1 MQEGAQ
7 KRSLIDKN
15 LSYEWDLTK
24 ETLENSP
31 VFDLLEQGGPN
42 AYTQFQM
49 ELSEAQ
55 DEGVTVTMKV
65 QCTST
70 PDVSDSW
77 VDSGI
82 VLTNVKRADGED
94 MSWTN
99 TNMHVHRYIRVVP
112 DVDIAED
119 ADEGTEASGT
129 ATFFTAM

>member
-7 KRSLIDKN
+7 KRRLIDKN
-15 LSYEWDLTK
+15 LSYEVDLTE

-55 DEGVTVTMKV
+55 DDGVTVTMKV
-65 QCTST
+65 QCTNT
-70 PDVSDSW
+70 PDVADSW
-77 VDSGI
+77 TDTGI
-82 VLTNVKRADGED
+82 VLSNIPRSDGED

-99 TNMHVHRYIRVVP
+99 TNMHVRRYIRVVP
-112 DVDIAED
+112 AVAIDED
-119 ADEGTEASGT
+119 AEEGTAASGT
-129 ATFFTAM
+129 ATFFIAM

>member
-7 KRSLIDKN
+7 KRSLIDKA
-15 LSYEWDLTK
+15 LSYEVDLTE

-49 ELSEAQ
+49 ELSKTQ

-65 QCTST
+65 QCTNT

-77 VDSGI
+77 TDTGI
-82 VLTNVKRADGED
+82 VLSNIPRSDGED

-99 TNMHVHRYIRVVP
+99 TNMHVRRYIRVVP
-112 DVDIAED
+112 TVTIDED
-119 ADEGTEASGT
+119 ATEGTAASGT
-129 ATFFTAM
+129 ATFFIAM

>member
-7 KRSLIDKN
+7 KRSLIDKA
-15 LSYEWDLTK
+15 LSYEVDLTE

-65 QCTST
+65 QCTNT
-70 PDVSDSW
+70 PDVADSW
-77 VDSGI
+77 TDTGI
-82 VLTNVKRADGED
+82 VLSNIPRSDGED

-99 TNMHVHRYIRVVP
+99 TNMHVRRYIRVVP
-112 DVDIAED
+112 DVDIDED
-119 ADEGTEASGT
+119 ADEGTAASGT
-129 ATFFTAM
+129 ATFFIAM

>member
-7 KRSLIDKN
+7 KRSLIDKA
-15 LSYEWDLTK
+15 LSYEVDLTE

-65 QCTST
+65 QCTNT
-70 PDVSDSW
+70 PDVADSW
-77 VDSGI
+77 TDTGI
-82 VLTNVKRADGED
+82 VLSNIPRSDGED

-99 TNMHVHRYIRVVP
+99 TNMHVRRYIRVVP
-112 DVDIAED
+112 DVDIDED
-119 ADEGTEASGT
+119 ADEGTAVSGT
-129 ATFFTAM
+129 ATFFIAM